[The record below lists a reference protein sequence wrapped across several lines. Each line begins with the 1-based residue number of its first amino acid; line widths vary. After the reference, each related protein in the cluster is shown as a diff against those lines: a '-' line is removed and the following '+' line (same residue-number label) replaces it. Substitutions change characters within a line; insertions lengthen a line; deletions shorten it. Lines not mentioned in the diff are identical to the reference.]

1 MGWVVVVVVGWGGE
15 NQDERENADKKG
27 EKGGGRRISTA
38 RSDCTRAS
46 PIGVFH
52 PNYPRRRRRRRRRRF
67 ILLIVEEEK
76 KTYYST
82 TLLRLSSVSAILEI

>member
-1 MGWVVVVVVGWGGE
+1 MLGWGE

-27 EKGGGRRISTA
+27 EKGGRGGRRMSTA

-76 KTYYST
+76 KPT
-82 TLLRLSSVSAILEI
+82 TLLPLPLSSVSAILEI